1 MVLLYP
7 ITLVIKVII
16 KDRAIY
22 LKIVFIQLGNLFR
35 IKKKELLLLIELVP
49 VPSKL
54 LLSAMF
60 TKTFVPPVVTLL
72 MANKAPVIK
81 GAPIIINNATSLAR
95 VLRPGVM
102 VCIKLPLYADLRYKL
117 TMVLYR
123 INEVRKE
130 PVTCTLTFS
139 LIICSKG
146 LSITSIPLLI
156 NSFIVISPAIPKGL
170 FWTKLIVSVAELTS
184 DTIVFFYF
192 LVLIYYNLVSLGKV
206 KVYLPFPL
214 EGL

>member
-1 MVLLYP
+1 MLLYP
-7 ITLVIKVII
+7 IILVIKVII
-16 KDRAIY
+16 KNRAIY
-22 LKIVFIQLGNLFR
+22 LNIIFTQLGSLFR
-35 IKKKELLLLIELVP
+35 IKKKELLLLVELVP

-54 LLSAMF
+54 LLSAML
-60 TKTFVPPVVTLL
+60 TMTFVPPAISTL
-72 MANKAPVIK
+72 MPIKAPVIM
-81 GAPIIINNATSLAR
+81 GAPIIINNAISLER
-95 VLRPGVM
+95 VLGPGR
-102 VCIKLPLYADLRYKL
+102 CSNGASLYADFIYNL
-117 TMVLYR
+117 TMVLYK

-184 DTIVFFYF
+184 DTRVFFYF